1 MEEKQEED
9 AAGIE
14 VKKTSKKSKF
24 LSQIF
29 RHSATPDSPI
39 AKQATDDMWKQ
50 MWMRKEPDK
59 DGYFLLQLGKQI
71 EGKDMFLTA
80 EDASSLTIARKLSF
94 YFFLIGHFRL
104 SFVYKI

>member
-1 MEEKQEED
+1 MEEKQQED

-14 VKKTSKKSKF
+14 VKKTSKKGLSKF

-29 RHSATPDSPI
+29 RHSATPHSSI

-80 EDASSLTIARKLSF
+80 EDASSLTIARK
-94 YFFLIGHFRL
+94 
-104 SFVYKI
+104 

>member
-1 MEEKQEED
+1 MEEKQEEED

-14 VKKTSKKSKF
+14 VKKTSKKGLSKF

-29 RHSATPDSPI
+29 RRSAAPDNSI
-39 AKQATDDMWKQ
+39 AKQATDDIWKQ

-71 EGKDMFLTA
+71 EHKDMFLAA
-80 EDASSLTIARKLSF
+80 EDASSLTIARK
-94 YFFLIGHFRL
+94 
-104 SFVYKI
+104 